1 MKPAINRLVTGL
13 TLFIT
18 VLTMVSCAST
28 PSPPPQRIGEGES
41 ASWAFHFDNLDDLC
55 AHSDIIV
62 VGTVDR
68 VIEVIHQGG
77 MLYQTNWAFRVEK
90 ILKGE
95 TTGEIAV
102 AQMGSP
108 DEPGTDIREAPLFLP
123 GERYLLFLR
132 EADNSPGLFGGFGPW
147 GRYMVWENRVY
158 SMNHILLPGAYQAPP
173 RLNFDGVALND
184 LTDNITEIND
194 SVQLTFTQGVPRLQA
209 DVLRYAAGTTLNID
223 VRLSSG
229 KNGPGKV
236 TYKIETAALPEGLE
250 VSIRPAEFTAYPQSE
265 YKSTLIIMA
274 VPELYP
280 GTYEIPVEY
289 GFEGVGSGHR
299 TITFHVNPAE
309 ISQIE

>member
-1 MKPAINRLVTGL
+1 MILLVP
-13 TLFIT
+13 
-18 VLTMVSCAST
+18 VSCAST
-28 PSPPPQRIGEGES
+28 PSPPPQRIGEGEH
-41 ASWAFHFDNLDDLC
+41 ASWAFHFDNLGDLC

-68 VIEVIHQGG
+68 VIEVIHQGR

-95 TTGEIAV
+95 TTGEITV
-102 AQMGSP
+102 AQTGSP

-173 RLNFDGVALND
+173 GLNFNGVDLDALVG
-184 LTDNITEIND
+184 NIIELVD
-194 SVQLTFTQGVPRLQA
+194 SVQLTFTRGAPRLRA
-209 DVLRYAAGTTLNID
+209 DVLRYPAGITLNID
-223 VRLSSG
+223 VTLSTG
-229 KNGPGKV
+229 KNGPGKL

-289 GFEGVGSGHR
+289 EFEGVGSGHR